1 MRKFF
6 FLSVAAQILPQD
18 SCWSS
23 TTEALNP
30 GYSPAQGCDA
40 SVMLVSAN
48 GITTKLDACSSFSIR
63 RLDIIDGVKAT
74 LEEACPNTVSCAD
87 IIAMA
92 GREAVAYAAGPRITI
107 PLGRRDST
115 FASTSE
121 AFASLPQPNISMDQ
135 FMNLFATY
143 GMSLPE
149 SVAIMGSYILLI
161 NSLQHLE
168 GLVFWLDDGRT
179 LAFPVESCNYVENM

>member
-1 MRKFF
+1 
-6 FLSVAAQILPQD
+6 
-18 SCWSS
+18 
-23 TTEALNP
+23 
-30 GYSPAQGCDA
+30 
-40 SVMLVSAN
+40 
-48 GITTKLDACSSFSIR
+48 
-63 RLDIIDGVKAT
+63 
-74 LEEACPNTVSCAD
+74 
-87 IIAMA
+87 MA
-92 GREAVAYAAGPRITI
+92 GREAVANAGGPRITI

-121 AFASLPQPNISMDQ
+121 ASASLPQPNISIDQ
-135 FMNLFATY
+135 FMDLFAAY

-179 LAFPVESCNYVENM
+179 LAFPLESCKYVENM

>member
-1 MRKFF
+1 MQVPV
-6 FLSVAAQILPQD
+6 SV
-18 SCWSS
+18 SGGWTSS
-23 TTEALNP
+23 
-30 GYSPAQGCDA
+30 
-40 SVMLVSAN
+40 
-48 GITTKLDACSSFSIR
+48 
-63 RLDIIDGVKAT
+63 DGVKAT
-74 LEEACPNTVSCAD
+74 LEEACPNTVSSAD

-92 GREAVAYAAGPRITI
+92 GREAVAYAGGPRITI

-115 FASTSE
+115 FANTSE
-121 AFASLPQPNISMDQ
+121 ACASLPQPTISMDQ
-135 FMNLFATY
+135 FMSLFATY

-179 LAFPVESCNYVENM
+179 LAFPLESCNYIENM

>member
-1 MRKFF
+1 
-6 FLSVAAQILPQD
+6 
-18 SCWSS
+18 
-23 TTEALNP
+23 
-30 GYSPAQGCDA
+30 
-40 SVMLVSAN
+40 MLDSAN
-48 GITTKLDACSSFSIR
+48 GITTELDASSSFSIR

-92 GREAVAYAAGPRITI
+92 GREAVAYAGGPRITI

-121 AFASLPQPNISMDQ
+121 ASASLPQPNISVDQ

-149 SVAIMGSYILLI
+149 SVAIMG
-161 NSLQHLE
+161 
-168 GLVFWLDDGRT
+168 
-179 LAFPVESCNYVENM
+179 

>member
-1 MRKFF
+1 
-6 FLSVAAQILPQD
+6 
-18 SCWSS
+18 
-23 TTEALNP
+23 
-30 GYSPAQGCDA
+30 
-40 SVMLVSAN
+40 MLVSAN

-115 FASTSE
+115 YASTSE

-143 GMSLPE
+143 GMSLPD

-179 LAFPVESCNYVENM
+179 LAFPLESCNYVENM

>member
-1 MRKFF
+1 
-6 FLSVAAQILPQD
+6 
-18 SCWSS
+18 
-23 TTEALNP
+23 
-30 GYSPAQGCDA
+30 
-40 SVMLVSAN
+40 MLDSAN
-48 GITTKLDACSSFSIR
+48 GITTELDASSSFSIR

-74 LEEACPNTVSCAD
+74 LEEAYPNTVSCAD
-87 IIAMA
+87 IMA
-92 GREAVAYAAGPRITI
+92 GREAVAYAGGPRITI

-121 AFASLPQPNISMDQ
+121 ASASLPQPNISMDQ

-149 SVAIMGSYILLI
+149 SFAIMGSYILLI

-179 LAFPVESCNYVENM
+179 LAFPLESCNYVENM